1 MGNRAD
7 DQFFSF
13 EKAQI
18 LQGIFVSLEIGRGM
32 AQKNLTELCLQDRL
46 CRIACAIQVDAHGP
60 FRADGRV
67 SQIVQKPDLR
77 LDGFDSLRFQSA
89 FQRRVRCRRPQS
101 FLQGKSRCFLETQ
114 IKEEIKLFISY
125 GLRSI
130 SFAFIDRRFPIDL

>member
-18 LQGIFVSLEIGRGM
+18 LQGIFVPLEIGRGM

-67 SQIVQKPDLR
+67 SIVVQEPDFR
-77 LDGFDSLRFQSA
+77 FYGFDSLRFQSP
-89 FQRRVRCRRPQS
+89 FQRSVRCSRPKS

-114 IKEEIKLFISY
+114 IEEEIKLFIFY

-130 SFAFIDRRFPIDL
+130 CFAFIDSRFPIDL